1 MGMIRSADVRTDAE
15 ARSWE
20 ARLNRERPQRT
31 MAADWIA
38 ARIKAGNRSSPRVVE
53 LACGAGFLADRLQ
66 QQLQGI
72 RYCGFDLS
80 SHLTDHASRR
90 FQTDR
95 EERLD
100 GSALEFRCV
109 NLVTDYWTAQL
120 DEMGWAGKV
129 DAVVSIQA
137 LHDLGEIGR
146 QKQVLKQAH
155 GLLRAGGL
163 LAYADLLFDAES
175 PHSSRYSKDEH
186 EEMLQACGYS
196 NSGDFSTDRRSEE
209 PGRQGFETDR
219 FGDLG
224 CFVCYK

>member
-31 MAADWIA
+31 LAADWIA
-38 ARIKAGNRSSPRVVE
+38 ARVRAGNRNSPRVVE

-66 QQLQGI
+66 QQLPGI

-80 SHLTDHASRR
+80 SHLTDHARRR
-90 FQTDR
+90 FQTES
-95 EERLD
+95 EERRD
-100 GSALEFRCV
+100 GSVLVFHRA
-109 NLVTDYWTAQL
+109 NLVTDDWTSQL
-120 DEMGWAGKV
+120 VDMGWDGEV
-129 DAVVSIQA
+129 DAFVSIQA

-155 GLLRAGGL
+155 RLLRAGGL

-196 NSGDFSTDRRSEE
+196 NSGNLSTDRGGEGS
-209 PGRQGFETDR
+209 GRQGFETDS